1 MLRMT
6 ATIQAR
12 TFLENVMQNKIRL
25 DKAQEEVST
34 GKRVNHLSDDPYAVA
49 QSTQNAATLA
59 SNEQYISN
67 NDLLRNKLDLM
78 DTTLQASIKNLDY
91 VKTLVAQALS
101 GTTTSQIRESLADAI
116 TGGKQQ
122 ALSLANTQFN
132 DRFLFSGSMTN
143 VAPFVD
149 TGSGVIY
156 QGNTQSIYQRL
167 DRSTTMQTN
176 ISGQELFE
184 QGTPLFDLLD
194 QLHADIL
201 NNDETAIRADMQSLN
216 TIADRFN
223 SYGSMVGNSQQMV
236 DQVQSRLKDQKIALE
251 SIDSRLMDANLVE
264 SISNFNLANQAVNA
278 SLSSQSRIQQM
289 SLIDYLQ

>member
-1 MLRMT
+1 MLRIT
-6 ATIQAR
+6 ATMQAR
-12 TFLENVMQNKIRL
+12 TFLENVMQNKSRL
-25 DKAQEEVST
+25 DKAQEEVTT
-34 GKRVNHLSDDPYAVA
+34 GKRVNHLSDDPYAIA

-91 VKTLVAQALS
+91 IKTVVAQALS
-101 GTTTSQIRESLADAI
+101 GTTTAQIRESLADAI
-116 TGGKQQ
+116 SGGKQQ

-132 DRFLFSGSMTN
+132 GRFLFSGSMTN
-143 VAPFVD
+143 VTPFVD
-149 TGSGVIY
+149 TGSGVVY

-176 ISGQELFE
+176 ITGQQLFE
-184 QGTPLFDLLD
+184 QGTPLFDRLD
-194 QLHADIL
+194 QLRTDIL

-236 DQVQSRLKDQKIALE
+236 DQVQSRLKDQNIALE

-264 SISNFNLANQAVNA
+264 SISNFNLANQAVNV